1 MIEIL
6 APAILLA
13 FVLVGIHSLFG
24 LEVVRRGV
32 IFSDLAVGQWAGLG
46 MALSISFFDNDY
58 KYPLSLFF
66 ALICGLL
73 ISFALNRVRNR
84 EAFIGLLYA
93 FGSGSV
99 MIALTRSA
107 EGMEAFR
114 NLISSDILF
123 TMPETIYKS
132 ALLYIIIALLLW
144 KVYPKLKGLYKDL
157 LFFIL
162 FAITVTSSVSLAGVL
177 TIFVFLIAPPFIA
190 LSFGKESLLF
200 SWMAGSIFSIIAIL
214 LSYYF
219 DLPTGYTIVTFG
231 SLFALV
237 AGILATST
245 HIGDKKS

>member
-46 MALSISFFDNDY
+46 MALSISFFDNEY
-58 KYPLSLFF
+58 KYLLSLSF

-73 ISFALNRVRNR
+73 ISFALSRVKNR

-93 FGSGSV
+93 FGSGAV
-99 MIALTRSA
+99 MIALTHSA

-132 ALLYIIIALLLW
+132 AVLYVVIGLLLW
-144 KVYPKLKGLYKDL
+144 KVYPKLTGLYKDL
-157 LFFIL
+157 LFFAL
-162 FAITVTSSVSLAGVL
+162 FAVTVTSSVSLAGVL
-177 TIFVFLIAPPFIA
+177 TVFVFLIAPPFIA
-190 LSFGKESLLF
+190 LSFGKESLLYAWIF
-200 SWMAGSIFSIIAIL
+200 GWLFAVISIFI
-214 LSYYF
+214 SYYF

-231 SLFALV
+231 SFFALV
-237 AGILATST
+237 TGILGSR
-245 HIGDKKS
+245 KN

>member
-6 APAILLA
+6 TPAILLA

-46 MALSISFFDNDY
+46 MALSISFFDNEY
-58 KYPLSLFF
+58 KYPLSLAF
-66 ALICGLL
+66 ALFCGLL
-73 ISFALNRVRNR
+73 ISFALNRVKNR

-93 FGSGSV
+93 FGSGAV
-99 MIALTRSA
+99 MIALTHSA

-132 ALLYIIIALLLW
+132 TLLYVVIGLLLW
-144 KVYPKLKGLYKDL
+144 KLYPKLEGFYKDM
-157 LFFIL
+157 LFFVL
-162 FAITVTSSVSLAGVL
+162 FAVTVTSSVSLAGVL
-177 TIFVFLIAPPFIA
+177 TVFVFLIAPPFIA

-200 SWMAGSIFSIIAIL
+200 AWLMGWFFSVMAIFI
-214 LSYYF
+214 SYYF

-231 SLFALV
+231 SFFALLS
-237 AGILATST
+237 GIFVSEKIL
-245 HIGDKKS
+245 KKP

>member
-6 APAILLA
+6 GPAILLA

-46 MALSISFFDNDY
+46 MALSISFFDNEY
-58 KYPLSLFF
+58 KYLLSLFF
-66 ALICGLL
+66 ALVCGLL
-73 ISFALNRVRNR
+73 ISFALSRVKNR

-93 FGSGSV
+93 FGSGAV
-99 MIALTRSA
+99 MIALTHSA

-132 ALLYIIIALLLW
+132 ALLYIVIGLLLW
-144 KVYPKLKGLYKDL
+144 KVYPQLTGLYKDL
-157 LFFIL
+157 LFFTL

-177 TIFVFLIAPPFIA
+177 TVFVFLIAPPFIA
-190 LSFGKESLLF
+190 LSFGKESLLYAWF
-200 SWMAGSIFSIIAIL
+200 FGSLFAIISIFI
-214 LSYYF
+214 SYYF

-231 SLFALV
+231 SFFALLTGV
-237 AGILATST
+237 LAS
-245 HIGDKKS
+245 HRN

>member
-6 APAILLA
+6 TPAFLLA

-46 MALSISFFDNDY
+46 MALSISFFDNEY
-58 KYPLSLFF
+58 KYLLSLIF
-66 ALICGLL
+66 ALSSGLL
-73 ISFALNRVRNR
+73 ISFAINRVQNR

-93 FGSGSV
+93 FGSGAV
-99 MIALTRSA
+99 MIALTHSS

-132 ALLYIIIALLLW
+132 TLLYLVVGSLLW

-157 LFFIL
+157 LFFVL

-177 TIFVFLIAPPFIA
+177 TVFVFLIAPPFIA

-200 SWMAGSIFSIIAIL
+200 AWSMGWLFAVISILF
-214 LSYYF
+214 SYYF

-231 SLFALV
+231 SFFALLSGV
-237 AGILATST
+237 FVNR
-245 HIGDKKS
+245 KEKE

>member
-46 MALSISFFDNDY
+46 MALSISFFDNKY
-58 KYPLSLFF
+58 KYLLALSF
-66 ALICGLL
+66 ALTCGLL
-73 ISFALNRVRNR
+73 ISFALNRVKNR

-93 FGSGSV
+93 FGSGAV
-99 MIALTRSA
+99 MIALTHSA

-132 ALLYIIIALLLW
+132 TLLYIVIGLLLW
-144 KVYPKLKGLYKDL
+144 KLYPKLEGLYKDM

-162 FAITVTSSVSLAGVL
+162 FAITVTSSVSIAGVL
-177 TIFVFLIAPPFIA
+177 TVFVFLIAPPFIA
-190 LSFGKESLLF
+190 LSFDKESLIFAWMFGWLF
-200 SWMAGSIFSIIAIL
+200 AVIAIFI
-214 LSYYF
+214 SYYF

-231 SLFALV
+231 SFFALLSGVLV
-237 AGILATST
+237 A
-245 HIGDKKS
+245 KKEL